1 MSASEPTL
9 PGAFPVTPGEG
20 SNEPD
25 PFIEAAKSYAFDL
38 SEKTKPYLPEAV
50 ARHLPEKNAHEI
62 KDETHP
68 GAHDEN
74 VKQSNQGG
82 GELSFSKDDKGQQ
95 LEEKERTIGA
105 SEVQVVVSAT
115 NPENKNDDENIYQD
129 DEVIP
134 VDPDAQSRPMD
145 DVACEQEHEE
155 SFTEEASPS
164 IYISNRGTGTADHND
179 AEPGT
184 SGSSAGALPVS
195 EGVAEDQ
202 LLADYLGPHE
212 PTVSAENGGNVEETP
227 TDSTT
232 PAQFEPR
239 VRDFAVE
246 EDVARMSIN
255 TGESDTEGESSTSA
269 TVVIDSINEPY
280 KPHRLENIQEKT
292 RDNRLPPL
300 EPSLSASIS
309 SSPDA
314 SCRTGTGSVLA
325 KFRRGR
331 RSSSA
336 TSKDDPSELRRST
349 STPSHGDSEQDTDRS
364 LEGIQEG
371 CAIEGKREDSQSQ
384 KVGLMTKIKG
394 EIKVAIGVLQRDKE
408 KVEEGRRMIEKR

>member
-1 MSASEPTL
+1 MSVSEPTL
-9 PGAFPVTPGEG
+9 PGSFPVTPGEG

-38 SEKTKPYLPEAV
+38 TEKSE
-50 ARHLPEKNAHEI
+50 HEI

-68 GAHDEN
+68 AHDEN

-82 GELSFSKDDKGQQ
+82 GELSSSKDDRGQQ
-95 LEEKERTIGA
+95 LEEKERIIGA

-155 SFTEEASPS
+155 SFTEETSPS
-164 IYISNRGTGTADHND
+164 IYISNRGTGTADHNN
-179 AEPGT
+179 AEPGI

-212 PTVSAENGGNVEETP
+212 PTVSAENEGNVEETLAP

-331 RSSSA
+331 RSSSSA